1 MEIDP
6 NALVSRAELTAVVE
20 SIRRE
25 MSGFAQGQT
34 EMTTKLD
41 QVLANKSED
50 ARQMGA
56 LQEQVRRL
64 GEDVRHQGAEIAGI
78 RAQATQAIEAPKD
91 RLLQIGYDV
100 IKLLL
105 AAALGYL
112 AHIAHLG
119 FRP

>member
-1 MEIDP
+1 VEIDP
-6 NALVSRAELTAVVE
+6 NALVNRAELTAVVE

-41 QVLANKSED
+41 TLLANKTDD

-64 GEDVRHQGAEIAGI
+64 GEDVRHQGIEIGSI
-78 RAQATQAIEAPKD
+78 RAEANRAIEAPKD
-91 RLLQIGYDV
+91 RLIQVGYDL
-100 IKLLL
+100 IKLML
-105 AAALGYL
+105 AAGLGYL
-112 AHIAHLG
+112 AHRGLHL
-119 FRP
+119 